1 MKEVNAF
8 FKSLDIKENDYV
20 VVAVSGGPDSM
31 ALLDMILKFNK
42 NKFFNIVCAH
52 VNHKLRLESEEE
64 AVKVKEFCSNN
75 DIIFEYM
82 EIKEYNKENFHSQA
96 HNIRYNFFESLV
108 DKYNAEYLF
117 TAHHGDDL
125 METILMRI
133 VRGSTLRGYAG
144 FGKISDKKNYK
155 IVRPLV
161 NFTKDELLNY
171 VKENNI
177 WYAEDLSNKKD
188 KYTRNRFRKYIV
200 PELKK
205 EDKNVHLKFNKFN
218 QDLIDAS
225 NYILKCAKN
234 EFNIVCVDKKINIEL
249 FKKLDYIIQKH
260 IIYIY
265 IKKIYDGNLDNINN
279 KHVES
284 IMNLINSK
292 NNTTI
297 DLPEEYKAIKDYNSF
312 YISKINNKTVYEYTL
327 EDCVI
332 LPNGKKIEL
341 LKNSTDTDNN
351 IIYLNSNDIK
361 LPIKIRTKQIGDTIS
376 VKNMNGTKK
385 VKDIFINS
393 KISKE
398 ERELWPIVL
407 DSNNNV
413 LWIPG
418 LKKSKFD
425 SQKSGNYDIILKY
438 S

>member
-1 MKEVNAF
+1 MEKVNTF
-8 FKSLDIKENDYV
+8 FNSLDIKENDYI

-31 ALLDMILKFNK
+31 ALLDMLLTFNK
-42 NKFFNIVCAH
+42 NNFFNIVCAH

-64 AVKVKEFCSNN
+64 ALKVKEFCINN

-82 EIKEYNKENFHSQA
+82 EIKEYSKENFHSQA
-96 HNIRYNFFESLV
+96 HNLRYQFFETLIN
-108 DKYNAEYLF
+108 KYNSKYLF

-144 FGKISDKKNYK
+144 FSKVSDKKYYK

-161 NFTKDELLNY
+161 NFTKEELLNY
-171 VKENNI
+171 VENRNI

-200 PELKK
+200 SELKK
-205 EDKNVHLKFNKFN
+205 EDKNVHLKFNQFN

-225 NYILKCAKN
+225 DYILKCAKSEYN
-234 EFNIVCVDKKINIEL
+234 NVCINKKINIGA
-249 FKKLDYIIQKH
+249 FKKLEYIIQKH

-265 IKKIYDGNLDNINN
+265 IKKFYNDNLNNITN
-279 KHVES
+279 KHVQS
-284 IMNLINSK
+284 IINLINSK
-292 NNTTI
+292 NNITI
-297 DLPEEYKAIKDYNSF
+297 DLPEQYKAIKDYNNF
-312 YISKINNKTVYEYTL
+312 YISKINNKTEYQYTL
-327 EDCVI
+327 EDCVL
-332 LPNGKKIEL
+332 LPNNKKIEV
-341 LKNSTDTDNN
+341 LKSSTDTDNN
-351 IIYLNSNDIK
+351 IIYLNSKDIK
-361 LPIKIRTKQIGDTIS
+361 LPIKVRTKQTGDTMSI
-376 VKNMNGTKK
+376 KNMAGTKK

-407 DSNNNV
+407 DSDNNI

-425 SQKSGNYDIILKY
+425 SQKGGNYDIILKY